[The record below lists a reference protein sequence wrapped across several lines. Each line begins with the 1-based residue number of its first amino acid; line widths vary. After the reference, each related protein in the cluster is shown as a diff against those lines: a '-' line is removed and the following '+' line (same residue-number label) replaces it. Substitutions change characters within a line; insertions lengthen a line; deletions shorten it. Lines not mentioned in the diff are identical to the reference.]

1 MDKKILRND
10 IILISS
16 LLAVTV
22 GTLIPIMLLQKKDN
36 LTAHVYVQNDLVES
50 IDLSKKEDKY
60 YYVMGTHS
68 RVTIHT
74 KDGAIA
80 IVEGNCP
87 HHDCENM
94 GYVRTT
100 NRPIV
105 CAYNG
110 VYIEIVGAKYDSDV
124 EVG

>member
-1 MDKKILRND
+1 MDKKVLRND

-16 LLAVTV
+16 LLVITV
-22 GTLIPIMLLQKKDN
+22 GTLIPVLILQKKDN
-36 LTAHVYVQNDLVES
+36 LTAKVYVQNDLVES

-60 YYVMGTHS
+60 YHVKGTHS
-68 RVTIHT
+68 MVTIHT

-87 HHDCENM
+87 HLDCENM

-110 VYIEIVGAKYDSDV
+110 VYIEIVGAKYSDV
-124 EVG
+124 EAG